1 MHKTFGMKSFLYLLM
16 GVFIFFGFTTGPY
29 QWEVP
34 EKYQKMKN
42 PIPATTSS
50 IKIGKG
56 MYKRHC
62 RSCHGALGKG
72 EGPRAGKLNH
82 SIGDFTSKAFAK
94 ETDGAIFYKMT
105 VGHDEM
111 PSFEKKIPGR
121 EDIIEGSFGETG
133 SVGDL
138 INYIRTLA
146 K

>member
-1 MHKTFGMKSFLYLLM
+1 MNKFVGIFSTLIVALFLPA
-16 GVFIFFGFTTGPY
+16 FTNSPA
-29 QWEVP
+29 QWDVP

-42 PIPATTSS
+42 PVTTSPAS
-50 IKIGKG
+50 VKIGKD

-62 RSCHGALGKG
+62 RSCHGITGKG
-72 EGPRAGKLNH
+72 EGPQAIKLNQTT
-82 SIGDFTSKAFAK
+82 GDFTSDAFKK

-105 VGHDEM
+105 VGHENM
-111 PSFEKKIPGR
+111 PSFRKKIPSN
-121 EDIIEGSFGETG
+121 EDIIEGSFGKTG

>member
-1 MHKTFGMKSFLYLLM
+1 M
-16 GVFIFFGFTTGPY
+16 FGFSTDPY

-42 PIPATTSS
+42 PIASTPAS

-62 RSCHGALGKG
+62 QSCHGSKGKG
-72 EGPRAGKLNH
+72 EGPRAAKLNH
-82 SIGDFTSKAFAK
+82 SIGDFTSLAFTK